1 MAVDTLPNV
10 GLTCDPRPFKAG
22 DNSNGDPGGDEDSG
36 LCCRYVKN
44 DAKRNLDLN
53 T

>member
-10 GLTCDPRPFKAG
+10 GLTCDPRPFKAAIIATAIPAAMRIAG
-22 DNSNGDPGGDEDSG
+22 M
-36 LCCRYVKN
+36 LQICQN